1 MSTVTRVSVF
11 ESDNAQ
17 EIQLMKSKLQ
27 EAGIESEVDNAYLS
41 FLTTPTATN
50 IVLKVNLRDESKAF
64 EVIDN
69 YLQTNK
75 DSI

>member
-1 MSTVTRVSVF
+1 MSATTRVSVF

-17 EIQLMKSKLQ
+17 EIQLIKSKLQ
-27 EAGIESEVDNAYLS
+27 EAGIEGEVENAYLS

-50 IVLKVNLRDESKAF
+50 MMLKVNLQDESKAF

-69 YLQTNK
+69 YLQNNK
-75 DSI
+75 N

>member
-11 ESDNAQ
+11 ESSNAQ
-17 EIQLMKSKLQ
+17 EIQLVKSKLQ
-27 EAGIESEVDNAYLS
+27 EVGIESEVENAYLS

-50 IVLKVNLRDESKAF
+50 MMLKVDLQDESKAF

-69 YLQTNK
+69 YLQNTKN
-75 DSI
+75 

>member
-11 ESDNAQ
+11 ESSNAQ

-27 EAGIESEVDNAYLS
+27 EVGIESEVENTYLS

-50 IVLKVNLRDESKAF
+50 MMLKVDLQDESKAF

-69 YLQTNK
+69 YLQNTKN
-75 DSI
+75 